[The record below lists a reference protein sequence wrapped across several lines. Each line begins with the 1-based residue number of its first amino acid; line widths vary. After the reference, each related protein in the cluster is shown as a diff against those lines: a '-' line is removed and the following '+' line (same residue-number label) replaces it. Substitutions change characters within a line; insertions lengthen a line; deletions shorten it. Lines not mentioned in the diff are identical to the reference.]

1 MTFILRIFSGLA
13 GAVIGAVL
21 SLLLQLL
28 IGGGIHFIP
37 ISALLTPL
45 ATGAVIG
52 FCVGVLF
59 YKALGRLLGVLGRF
73 GIEASP

>member
-1 MTFILRIFSGLA
+1 MIFILRIFSGLA
-13 GAVIGAVL
+13 GAIIGAIL

-28 IGGGIHFIP
+28 IDGGIQIIP

-45 ATGAVIG
+45 ASGAAIG

-59 YKALGRLLGVLGRF
+59 HRALGRLLSVLGRF
-73 GIEASP
+73 GIESSP